1 MQITVVHPGEL
12 GEDELSTW
20 RRFQRADAALA
31 NPFLAPEFTRAA
43 GRVRRQTRVAVL
55 TDGARTVGFLPFE
68 RHALGV
74 GVPVAPGVNGC
85 QGLIHEVGLEWD
97 PQQLMRACRLV
108 VWKFD
113 RVLTG
118 QRPFM
123 PYHQS
128 ELPSPIMDVSG
139 GYEAFLSRQRAK
151 AAAAE
156 QKRSGVSLRELA
168 SKERRLAR
176 DIGELRFV
184 LDSTDPQALHTLMAW
199 KASQCQRTGAVDVF
213 SRRWVAQ
220 LLEELMGCD
229 SGDFAGLQSALYA
242 GDQLVALHFGLRAGP
257 VLAGW
262 HLTYNRE
269 LPKYSPGLIQILQL
283 ARSAADAGIER
294 IDMGAGTA
302 SYKDL
307 FSSGEVVVAAGEVV
321 RRSAVSGPRM
331 VRYASERS
339 LRRFTRRH
347 SSLFRAAQ
355 SVRTYGARV
364 DSYVRRGMA
373 GRPASRSEAG
383 SVR

>member
-12 GEDELSTW
+12 TEGELAIW
-20 RRFQRADAALA
+20 RGFQQAEPALA
-31 NPFLAPEFTRAA
+31 NPFLAPEFTCAA

-55 TDGARTVGFLPFE
+55 AEGARTVGFLPFE

-85 QGLIHEVGLEWD
+85 QGLVHEPGLEWD
-97 PQQLMRACRLV
+97 PQLLMRACRLV

-113 RVLTG
+113 RLLGG
-118 QRPFM
+118 QRPFA
-123 PYHQS
+123 PYQRS
-128 ELPSPIMDVSG
+128 ELPSPIMDVSE
-139 GYEAFLSRQRAK
+139 GYEEFLSRQRSK
-151 AAAAE
+151 AAAADRK
-156 QKRSGVSLRELA
+156 QTGVSFRELA
-168 SKERRLAR
+168 AKERRLAR
-176 DIGELRFV
+176 DIGPLRFV

-199 KASQCQRTGAVDVF
+199 KAAQCQRTGAIDVF
-213 SRRWVAQ
+213 SRRWVVQ
-220 LLEELMGCD
+220 LLEELMLCRTEH
-229 SGDFAGLQSALYA
+229 FAGLQSELYA

-283 ARSAADAGIER
+283 ARSAPEAGIGR
-294 IDMGAGTA
+294 IDMGAGAA

-307 FSSGEVVVAAGEVV
+307 FSSGNVVVASGEVF
-321 RRSAVSGPRM
+321 RRSAASSPHL

-364 DSYVRRGMA
+364 DSYVRRGMG
-373 GRPASRSEAG
+373 GRPASRSGAE

>member
-1 MQITVVHPGEL
+1 MQIDVVHPGEL
-12 GEDELSTW
+12 GESELTAW
-20 RRFQRADAALA
+20 REFQRAEPALA
-31 NPFLAPEFTRAA
+31 NPFLAPEFTCAA

-55 TDGARTVGFLPFE
+55 TEGARTVGFLPFE
-68 RHALGV
+68 RHALGI

-85 QGLIHEVGLEWD
+85 QAMIHERGLDWD
-97 PQQLMRACRLV
+97 PQQVMRACRLV

-113 RVLTG
+113 RLLNT
-118 QRPFM
+118 QRPFA

-151 AAAAE
+151 AAAANH
-156 QKRSGVSLRELA
+156 KHTGVSLRELA
-168 SKERRLAR
+168 AKERRLAR
-176 DIGELRFV
+176 DVGTLRFV
-184 LDSTDPQALHTLMAW
+184 LDSTDPQALHTLMTW
-199 KASQCQRTGAVDVF
+199 KAAQCQRTGAVDVF
-213 SRRWVAQ
+213 SRRWVAE
-220 LLEELMGCD
+220 LLEDLMACD
-229 SGDFAGLQSALYA
+229 TGYFTGLQSELYA
-242 GDQLVALHFGLRAGP
+242 GDQVVALHFGLRAGP

-262 HLTYNRE
+262 HLTYNRD

-302 SYKDL
+302 SYKEM
-307 FSSGEVVVAAGEVV
+307 FSSGSVIVAAGEVV
-321 RRSAVSGPRM
+321 RQSAVSGPRM

-355 SVRTYGARV
+355 SVRTYSARV
-364 DSYVRRGMA
+364 DSYVRRGM
-373 GRPASRSEAG
+373 GRRPSSRQRVESL
-383 SVR
+383 R